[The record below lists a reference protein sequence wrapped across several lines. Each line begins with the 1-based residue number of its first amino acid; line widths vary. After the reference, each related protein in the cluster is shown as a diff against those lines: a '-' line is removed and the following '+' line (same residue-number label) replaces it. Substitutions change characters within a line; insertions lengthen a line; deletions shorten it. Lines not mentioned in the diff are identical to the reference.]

1 MVEPGP
7 TGQLPSDIDV
17 GLTLSSPRSVKTLL
31 IVWWS
36 VTGAARALADA
47 AEAAARAS
55 EPGLRVM
62 KIRCDQAG
70 IRDLLNADALILV
83 CPEMLGSIA
92 GMMKDFF
99 DRTYYPALDGLAG
112 KPYALMVSAG
122 SDGCGAV
129 RQVERIVTGWRLR
142 QVAPALIACTHAQS
156 PAAIQADKQLPR
168 SVLDEADALGAMLAH
183 GLVMGVW

>member
-36 VTGAARALADA
+36 VTGASRALADA

-62 KIRCDQAG
+62 KIGR
-70 IRDLLNADALILV
+70 
-83 CPEMLGSIA
+83 
-92 GMMKDFF
+92 
-99 DRTYYPALDGLAG
+99 
-112 KPYALMVSAG
+112 
-122 SDGCGAV
+122 
-129 RQVERIVTGWRLR
+129 
-142 QVAPALIACTHAQS
+142 
-156 PAAIQADKQLPR
+156 
-168 SVLDEADALGAMLAH
+168 AH
-183 GLVMGVW
+183 V

>member
-1 MVEPGP
+1 M
-7 TGQLPSDIDV
+7 TGVQTCALPIY
-17 GLTLSSPRSVKTLL
+17 
-31 IVWWS
+31 
-36 VTGAARALADA
+36 
-47 AEAAARAS
+47 
-55 EPGLRVM
+55 
-62 KIRCDQAG
+62 QAG

-122 SDGCGAV
+122 SDGQGAV